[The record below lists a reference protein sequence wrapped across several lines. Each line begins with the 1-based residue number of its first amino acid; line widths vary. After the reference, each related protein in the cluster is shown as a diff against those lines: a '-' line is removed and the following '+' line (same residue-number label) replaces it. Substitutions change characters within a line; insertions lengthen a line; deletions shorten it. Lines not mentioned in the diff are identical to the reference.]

1 MTGFIES
8 GYDKRDMEYIPDYD
22 IDTEALP
29 EYYDYGTFC
38 NLKVKDQGQSST
50 CVPTSITTMFEAM
63 NYEPIDIDYVYDKR
77 PNKPEDGMTIRDA
90 LKIIQKDSDSYFQY
104 FRLRSW
110 PQMKYSIV
118 ANGPCILALPVRSE
132 NYEFWKGSENLGGH
146 AIACIGFDDE
156 GFILQNSWG
165 SQWGNYGRT
174 KLKYEDINYII
185 EAWGIV

>member
-8 GYDKRDMEYIPDYD
+8 GYDKRDMEYIPDCD

-29 EYYDYGTFC
+29 ESYDYGKFC
-38 NLKVKDQGQSST
+38 KLKVKDQGSSST

-63 NYEPIDIDYVYDKR
+63 NYEPIDIEYIYNKR

-110 PQMKYSIV
+110 PQIKYSII
-118 ANGPCILALPVRSE
+118 ANGPCILALPVKGNDS
-132 NYEFWKGSENLGGH
+132 EFWKGSEDLGGH
-146 AIACIGFDDE
+146 AIACIGFNEE

-165 SQWGNYGRT
+165 YSFGNSGKTILPYPDLG
-174 KLKYEDINYII
+174 YII
-185 EAWGIV
+185 EAWGII